1 MIEQLFAG
9 EDFTRLLREG
19 LQQPE
24 LGGREVQQ
32 LVAPGSLEA
41 ALVDNQRAFGIQRL
55 QIALRLAAAKNGLHA
70 GHHFTRAI
78 GLTDIVIGADF

>member
-1 MIEQLFAG
+1 MAVNSAIGDHAVIVVQMIEQLFTG

-55 QIALRLAAAKNGLHA
+55 QIALRLAAAKGLQ
-70 GHHFTRAI
+70 I
-78 GLTDIVIGADF
+78 